1 MGSSVP
7 EACVPDLAAGSTQ
20 TQASL
25 LLPLTPP
32 LPRLLNS
39 PHRTVLPLELH
50 VPVPAS
56 LAAGEAAV
64 HV

>member
-1 MGSSVP
+1 
-7 EACVPDLAAGSTQ
+7 VPDLAAGSTQ